1 MSKKQTGVVEIH
13 GREYHTVASRIPRL
27 WNDHPDWSIST
38 DIIHELDDLVRMKCT
53 ICDETGRVR
62 ATGTAQESQR
72 QSRLNSTSHI
82 ENAETSCVGR
92 ALSMLGY
99 GGSEIASADEVA
111 SAITEQKESES
122 IEWLMSHN
130 KAVRENLQSIVYV
143 KDGIANEDL
152 LMAAEGWD
160 ELENSAKEALW
171 VAPSKGGVFTTKE
184 RAVLKSDEFAATRK
198 ELVSEGQ

>member
-1 MSKKQTGVVEIH
+1 MSKKATGVVEIH

-38 DIIHELDDLVRMKCT
+38 EIIHEVDDLVRMKCV
-53 ICDETGRVR
+53 IADEAGRVR

-92 ALSMLGY
+92 ALAMLGY

-122 IEWLMSHN
+122 IEWLLNHN
-130 KAVRENLQSIVYV
+130 KAVRDNLQSILYV
-143 KDGIANEDL
+143 KEGIENEDL
-152 LMAAEGWD
+152 LMVAEGWE
-160 ELENSAKEALW
+160 ELENSVKEALW

-198 ELVSEGQ
+198 EVAKDAV